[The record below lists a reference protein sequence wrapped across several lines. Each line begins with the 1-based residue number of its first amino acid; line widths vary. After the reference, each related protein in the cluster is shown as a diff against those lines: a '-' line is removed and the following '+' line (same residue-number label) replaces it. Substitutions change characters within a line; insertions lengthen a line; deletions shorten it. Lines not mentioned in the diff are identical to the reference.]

1 MPVLCVLSYL
11 QRVHTVVKPLGGC
24 LHVAAQWA
32 TFGSRCRPI
41 GSPPRGVGGA
51 NRSLAA
57 AGPFM
62 RGEVAAMANLFH
74 NPGIIFSAVDCR
86 RGLVVVYIAQG
97 NYTMEEQ
104 SDGPQRQK

>member
-1 MPVLCVLSYL
+1 
-11 QRVHTVVKPLGGC
+11 
-24 LHVAAQWA
+24 
-32 TFGSRCRPI
+32 
-41 GSPPRGVGGA
+41 
-51 NRSLAA
+51 
-57 AGPFM
+57 M